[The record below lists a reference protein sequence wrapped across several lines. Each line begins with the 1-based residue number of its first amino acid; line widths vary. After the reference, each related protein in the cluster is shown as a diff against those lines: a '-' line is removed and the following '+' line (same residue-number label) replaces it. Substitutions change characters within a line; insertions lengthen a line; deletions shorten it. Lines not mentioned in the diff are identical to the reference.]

1 MNQESLSR
9 GMDLTPLHTKNTVV
23 VQLVVEHIPEQYLV
37 MGVVNQ
43 SLAIMSKLGRQA
55 IASAISAIC

>member
-1 MNQESLSR
+1 
-9 GMDLTPLHTKNTVV
+9 MDLTPLHTKNTVV